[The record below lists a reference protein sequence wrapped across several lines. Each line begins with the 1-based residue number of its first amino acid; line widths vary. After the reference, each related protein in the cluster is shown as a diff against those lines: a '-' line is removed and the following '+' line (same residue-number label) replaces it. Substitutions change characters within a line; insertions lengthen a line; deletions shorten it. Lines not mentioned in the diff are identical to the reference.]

1 MAREQRDAMAPRDR
15 ILAAALALFYARGIR
30 AVGVDEIA
38 EAASTNKM
46 TLYRHFGSKDGLVVA
61 YLRARAAEAE
71 RVWDEVARDHSS
83 EPRTQLEVWVIR
95 LSGNLAEEGHRG
107 CAIANAAIELPEPD
121 HPARI
126 VIEEYKT
133 RQREQLSRLCG
144 AAAFADPERL
154 ADEIF
159 LLMEGA
165 RVSMQSVGCCGPAG
179 RVQER
184 IGTLLKSAPRENV

>member
-1 MAREQRDAMAPRDR
+1 MTIAREQRDAMAPRDR
-15 ILAAALALFYARGIR
+15 ILAAAHALCYAGGVG

-95 LSGNLAEEGHRG
+95 LSG
-107 CAIANAAIELPEPD
+107 
-121 HPARI
+121 
-126 VIEEYKT
+126 
-133 RQREQLSRLCG
+133 
-144 AAAFADPERL
+144 
-154 ADEIF
+154 
-159 LLMEGA
+159 
-165 RVSMQSVGCCGPAG
+165 
-179 RVQER
+179 
-184 IGTLLKSAPRENV
+184 